1 MGIKIKSTR
10 SAEKVIASQK
20 NKQSLGKNNL
30 ELGKEYILL
39 FPKKDNEV
47 VVSGIVGRS
56 CNFEELGISF
66 GRLTDDQMEYNE
78 ETGRIKDNSG
88 MLRWAALSSILYRA
102 AKAQDIE
109 KKKEEARLLS
119 EKTGTPIDENALA
132 QAIEKVN
139 VAYDG
144 KPRQGDEAAVAPTKQ
159 RLISSKVDFNVF
171 TEAVLIPLDKHLKPE
186 FDKALS
192 VEVRLSNTK
201 IKQLNA
207 ILDDPNYNDES
218 DPDGFL
224 EVKFSY
230 KGTDRKE
237 AGKNAYLGVESAVRK
252 CDFSKD
258 GDGNYIDSGI
268 KSIAH
273 LLSDTTHDDEL
284 MFSRAGTVSFAK
296 TAADVEAA
304 MRKYLSNNRILP
316 LYINMEDELTKKHA
330 KDILDLGCV
339 FGQGTKQYNEL
350 LAIIEEQEGNISD
363 NEDET
368 LTGEISK
375 LTEAKSARDIETAV
389 SSNKELED
397 LVGNDEIADI

>member
-10 SAEKVIASQK
+10 FAAKVIASQK

-56 CNFEELGISF
+56 CDYEQLGISF

-88 MLRWAALSSILYRA
+88 MRRWAALSSILYKA

-144 KPRQGDEAAVAPTKQ
+144 KPRQGEEAAVAPTKQ

-207 ILDDPNYNDES
+207 ILDDPNYNDEH

-230 KGTDRKE
+230 KGADRKE
-237 AGKNAYLGVESAVRK
+237 AGKNAYLGVEAAVRK
-252 CDFSKD
+252 IDFTKD
-258 GDGNYIDSGI
+258 ENGNYIDSGV

-339 FGQGTKQYNEL
+339 FGEGTKQYNEL
-350 LAIIEEQEGNISD
+350 LSIIEEQSGNTVED
-363 NEDET
+363 DET
-368 LTGEISK
+368 LTGDLSK

-397 LVGNDEIADI
+397 LVGNTDEIGDI